1 MPEPQPPR
9 RSGAVPE
16 EYLQRVIAD
25 AAQLAGVPPDRF
37 EVTRAEAVQWRD
49 SSLGCPKPGVVY
61 LQVITDGYWVELAVD
76 GRRFDYRLDA
86 RGTFH
91 LCQRPMVGSPLY
103 PDR

>member
-61 LQVITDGYWVELAVD
+61 LQVITDGYWVELAAD
-76 GRRFDYRLDA
+76 GQRFDYRLDS
-86 RGTFH
+86 RGNFH
-91 LCQRPMVGSPLY
+91 LCRQPMAGSPLY